1 MARILLGFFIPHW
14 GLPYAQSPISKTF
27 YQLGE
32 FPRELTVG
40 FRPVQMIWD
49 RMQAIVDS
57 TASKT
62 SSQ

>member
-32 FPRELTVG
+32 FPREL
-40 FRPVQMIWD
+40 PN
-49 RMQAIVDS
+49 VDVP
-57 TASKT
+57 KT
-62 SSQ
+62 GRFFGKSRIHFFLCRLLIT